1 MPSARANGIEIE
13 YETYGDRG
21 GRPLLLLRGL
31 STQLI
36 HWDTGLCRAL
46 ADRGHYLVIFDNR
59 DVGKTTWFDEAGMP
73 DIAALVAGQS
83 IPLAYGLDDMA
94 DDTIGLMD
102 ALELES
108 AHVAGISMGGMIV
121 QAAAIRHPKRVR
133 SLTSVMS
140 STGGAELPPPSPAAM
155 ESLLTP
161 APDERGPYIEHI
173 VRSQRV
179 IGSPGFPFDEEREA
193 DEAARAFDR
202 AFHPAGSARQL
213 VAVQAH
219 GDRRPALAKL
229 DVPTLVIHGTGDP
242 LFPIEHGRDT
252 AASIPG
258 AELRII
264 EGMGHDIPRGA
275 HDEIVDAISGLTAR
289 VDGH

>member
-1 MPSARANGIEIE
+1 MPRARANGIEIE
-13 YETYGDRG
+13 YETYGDPG

-36 HWDTGLCRAL
+36 HWDTDFCQAF
-46 ADRGHYLVIFDNR
+46 ADRGHHLVIFDNR

-73 DIAALVAGQS
+73 DIAALASGQP

-102 ALELES
+102 ALEIES

-121 QAAAIRHPKRVR
+121 QTAAIRHPKRVR

-140 STGGAELPPPSPAAM
+140 STGGPELPPPTPEAM

-161 APDERGPYIEHI
+161 APEERGAYIEHI

-193 DEAARAFDR
+193 DVAARAFDR
-202 AFHPAGSARQL
+202 AFHPEGSARQL

-219 GDRRPALAKL
+219 GDRRPHLAKL
-229 DVPTLVIHGTGDP
+229 GMPALVIHGSGDP
-242 LFPIEHGRDT
+242 LIPLEHGRDT
-252 AASIPG
+252 AAAIPG
-258 AELRII
+258 AELCVI

-275 HDEIVDAISGLTAR
+275 HDRIVDAISRLTAR
-289 VDGH
+289 ADGG